1 MVVMEHSRCWGELR
15 GTLCHICRLRP
26 LWTLDNFEF
35 NRVPFV
41 QGFVSLAY
49 DCRVVDKY
57 VGSILASD
65 ETVTFR
71 VVEPLDLAFHNSTM
85 HSRIYGGYGMTL
97 LRSDPK
103 IGLHTR
109 RRFAHLSS
117 FHFVRHGPSPIKG
130 WLCTR
135 RRM

>member
-49 DCRVVDKY
+49 DCRVMDKY
-57 VGSILASD
+57 IGSTLASD
-65 ETVTFR
+65 EAVAFR
-71 VVEPLDLAFHNSTM
+71 VIEPLDRAFHLLWSRRDANSEISVWQSIIHQTPCK
-85 HSRIYGGYGMTL
+85 L
-97 LRSDPK
+97 K
-103 IGLHTR
+103 
-109 RRFAHLSS
+109 
-117 FHFVRHGPSPIKG
+117 
-130 WLCTR
+130 
-135 RRM
+135 